1 MSGLDWIVLISTTA
15 FIVFYGIWKTRKD
28 RDMESYIKGGH
39 ATKWWTIGLSV
50 MATQASAITFLSTPG
65 QAYGDGMGFV
75 QFYFGLPIAM
85 VIICVFFI
93 PRFFRMHVYTVY
105 EFLER
110 RFDIKT
116 RLLAAFLFLI
126 QRGLGAGITIFA
138 PSIILSSILGWNL
151 NLTILAIGATVTL
164 YTLFGGTEAVSA
176 SHKFQMLVMMSGI
189 LIAFLIVI
197 YSMPPG
203 ISFVDA
209 LHIAGSHN
217 RLKVVD
223 FSFDWNSRY
232 TFWSGIT
239 GGTFL
244 ALAYFGTDQSQAQ
257 RYISGQSIRESRLG
271 LLFNA
276 LFKIPMQF
284 AILLTGVMV
293 FVFYQFQQSPL
304 FFNSHAEMEI
314 KETSSANA
322 YANLQEEWTK
332 EHDYRQTLYAP
343 ILAGQSAPINQLKLE
358 ESIAKEKSIRAEAKS
373 LIETALPEVESN
385 DRDYIFIRFILDFLP
400 KGIIGLLIAAI
411 MAGGMSSTASEL
423 NALAS
428 TTTIDFYKRL
438 IRSDASENHF
448 VNASKLF
455 TLMWGA
461 IAISFATFGSLFEN
475 LIQFVNIVGSIF
487 YGTILGIFLSAFFI
501 KRMSATAVFFGA
513 LMAQAIVLTFF
524 LTTDI
529 GFLWYNVIGC
539 SAVIFLGLIINEVL
553 PNKSIPVDSGS

>member
-28 RDMESYIKGGH
+28 RNMESYLKGGH

-65 QAYGDGMGFV
+65 QAFTDGMGFV

-93 PRFFRMHVYTVY
+93 PRFFRMKVYTVY
-105 EFLER
+105 EFLES
-110 RFDIKT
+110 RFDLKT

-151 NLTILAIGATVTL
+151 NLTIMAIGTTVTL

-176 SHKFQMLVMMSGI
+176 SHKFQMLIMMGGI
-189 LIAFLIVI
+189 LIAFFITI
-197 YSMPPG
+197 YSMPTG
-203 ISFVDA
+203 IGFSDA
-209 LHIAGSHN
+209 LQIAGSHD

-223 FSFDWNSRY
+223 FGFDWNSRY

-257 RYISGQSIRESRLG
+257 RYISGRSIRESRLG

-276 LFKIPMQF
+276 IFKIPMQF
-284 AILLTGVMV
+284 TILLTGVMV
-293 FVFYQFQQSPL
+293 FVFYQFHTPPL
-304 FFNSHAEMEI
+304 FFNSYAENQI
-314 KETSSANA
+314 KETPSAIA
-322 YANLQEEWTK
+322 YADLQAEWAQ
-332 EHDYRQTLYAP
+332 EHDYRQSLYAP
-343 ILAGQSAPINQLKLE
+343 MVNGESKEINQFKLE
-358 ESIAKEKSIRAEAKS
+358 ASIAKEKTLRADAKL
-373 LIETALPEVESN
+373 LIEESLPEVESN

-423 NALAS
+423 NALSS

-438 IRSDASENHF
+438 IKRDASEKHF

-461 IAISFATFGSLFEN
+461 IAIGFASFGSLFEN

-501 KRMSATAVFFGA
+501 KRMSSTAVFIGA
-513 LMAQAIVLTFF
+513 LIAQAIVLTFF
-524 LTTDI
+524 LTTNI

-539 SAVIFLGLIINEVL
+539 SAVVFFGLIVNEL
-553 PNKSIPVDSGS
+553 FSMKTNRTEN